1 LLDHLA
7 LRFIENEWSTKKL
20 IREIVLSQTYRQSS
34 QHHSANYN
42 ADPENRFLWR
52 ASKRRLDAES
62 IRDAMLS
69 VSGLL
74 IWEPPRG
81 SSVARAGDGQ
91 VGGPGGNRSS
101 LMRDVQRTTDHRSV
115 FLPIVRDLVPEPL
128 ALFDFAEPTLVT
140 GKRDTTTVPSQALY
154 LMNNPFVT
162 RAADAMARQLFT
174 ENQTQRQRVE
184 HAFQLTY
191 GRAPSIAELEKTKEF
206 FKRYLVQK
214 EGDTPQRL
222 TAKAWSSFCQAL
234 LCGAEFRYLN

>member
-1 LLDHLA
+1 
-7 LRFIENEWSTKKL
+7 
-20 IREIVLSQTYRQSS
+20 
-34 QHHSANYN
+34 
-42 ADPENRFLWR
+42 
-52 ASKRRLDAES
+52 
-62 IRDAMLS
+62 MLS

-74 IWEPPRG
+74 IWEPPRS

-184 HAFQLTY
+184 HAFQLAF
-191 GRAPSIAELEKTKEF
+191 GRLPSTVELEKTVEY
-206 FKRYLVQK
+206 FKRYLAEK
-214 EGDTPQRL
+214 EGNPTQRL
-222 TAKAWSSFCQAL
+222 AAKAWSSFCQAL